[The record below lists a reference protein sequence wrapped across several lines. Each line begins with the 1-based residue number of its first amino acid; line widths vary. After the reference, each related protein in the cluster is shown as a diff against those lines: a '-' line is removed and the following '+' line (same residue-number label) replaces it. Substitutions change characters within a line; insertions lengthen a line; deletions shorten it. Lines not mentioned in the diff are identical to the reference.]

1 MKLKKKYIVSII
13 AAVVV
18 VVGLGA
24 YFVVED
30 SLGNKVEVESVINQ
44 DNGTAST
51 QENSNVASLSSE
63 ELNGQWNI
71 ADGSKVYWSVTTSK
85 ETVNFVSEG
94 VTGNWNLDVQDSS
107 ATSGEGIVD
116 MNVLDSG
123 NETRDSHVKERTD
136 LLAVSN
142 YPEATFVTKSF
153 SELPTE
159 WTEGDVVPL
168 TIEGTITVKGVE
180 KDVKFESEV
189 MYTEN
194 QLLLS
199 GETAVTFTD
208 FGMESPHAIVL
219 EAENELQVQLELI
232 LSKV

>member
-1 MKLKKKYIVSII
+1 MKKKYIVSII

-51 QENSNVASLSSE
+51 QENSNVASISSN

-71 ADGSKVYWSVTTSK
+71 AAGSKVYWSVTTSK

-116 MNVLDSG
+116 MTVSCFI
-123 NETRDSHVKERTD
+123 TR
-136 LLAVSN
+136 
-142 YPEATFVTKSF
+142 
-153 SELPTE
+153 
-159 WTEGDVVPL
+159 
-168 TIEGTITVKGVE
+168 I
-180 KDVKFESEV
+180 
-189 MYTEN
+189 
-194 QLLLS
+194 
-199 GETAVTFTD
+199 
-208 FGMESPHAIVL
+208 
-219 EAENELQVQLELI
+219 
-232 LSKV
+232 

>member
-1 MKLKKKYIVSII
+1 MKKKYIVSII

>member
-1 MKLKKKYIVSII
+1 MKKKYIVSII

-18 VVGLGA
+18 VMGLGA

-44 DNGTAST
+44 ENGTANT
-51 QENSNVASLSSE
+51 QENSDLASISSD

-94 VTGNWNLDVQDSS
+94 VTGNWNLDIEDSS

-123 NETRDSHVKERTD
+123 NETRDSHVKERVD
-136 LLAVSN
+136 LLAVSD

-159 WTEGDVVPL
+159 WKEGDVVPL

-194 QLLLS
+194 QLLMS

-219 EAENELQVQLELI
+219 EAENELQVQLELV
-232 LSKV
+232 LNKA